1 MNKIKIKV
9 TGTKGTLGKTQ
20 TANFIRDALLAF
32 DPVGVEPVTI
42 VIRDDENTWTLEPQD
57 RREHTPVEA
66 LLNKVRKAGLPENIK
81 DSVLECIVKSYANA
95 DGERDG
101 FAEEMA
107 TQYGFAYLD
116 DDAEILGVTRERLV
130 AMMSVL
136 GFRCGAEHRAKREK
150 LQTEHDDFDK
160 LLFAFGQAM
169 VASSVYDKIHEMPE
183 FEAVRLAH
191 QKVKTALDSAKRDT
205 AQAMA
210 AGAINANYGKFGSPV
225 SGARKGDEYA
235 AAHNMLMKLA
245 IAARATPV
253 TKELAGMPEF
263 KAASQ
268 AVYTLLD
275 NLLKAQ
281 AHAANQKMILNSCWG
296 KHGTPIYAYPVGG
309 VLGSGENDHLV
320 KVRKGYGGLLNILV
334 EALNQAQK
342 GKGAER
348 HNLGGDLPFE
358 KQRMQSISELVGS
371 VDGMSYQACKKI
383 TEGVNLPTLDRQVAE
398 LLGAINYIAGMIVFL
413 RNRTKSTDAY
423 HLDGALGEYCV
434 ADIEAATDLAKWAK
448 DEAARQDEA
457 VRQYAQTD
465 AAEAERIL
473 RGCQVNFPN
482 IGEPYLSIVVTAKS
496 NIRELAEKLGFD
508 LESLREQV
516 HAEAKAGNTDGPT
529 AAAEPG
535 DEPDMRPWNP
545 SQNGKIPEDIHANT
559 FVEIK
564 FADATSGAVE
574 HRTRACCVNWQLNP
588 WWRVAL

>member
-66 LLNKVRKAGLPENIK
+66 ILDKVRKAGLPENLK
-81 DSVLECIVKSYANA
+81 DPILECIVKSYANA

-107 TQYGFAYLD
+107 TQYGFAYID
-116 DDAEILGVTRERLV
+116 DDGEILGVTRERLV

-136 GFRCGAEHRAKREK
+136 GFRCGAEHRAERKK
-150 LQTEHDDFDK
+150 LLTEHDDFDK

-191 QKVKTALDSAKRDT
+191 QKVKTALDAAKRDT

-245 IAARATPV
+245 IAARAMPAG
-253 TKELAGMPEF
+253 KELAAMPEF

-268 AVYTLLD
+268 AVYTLLN
-275 NLLKAQ
+275 NLFKAEL
-281 AHAANQKMILNSCWG
+281 AAGNAKLILNGRYG
-296 KHGTPIYAYPVGG
+296 KLEPGMGAFAVGG
-309 VLGSGENDHLV
+309 VLGSNESDHLV
-320 KVRKGYGGLLNILV
+320 KVRKGYSGLLNILV

-413 RNRTKSTDAY
+413 RNRNPDYKALVDYCKS
-423 HLDGALGEYCV
+423 
-434 ADIEAATDLAKWAK
+434 DIEAATDLAKWAK
-448 DEAARQDEA
+448 S
-457 VRQYAQTD
+457 D
-465 AAEAERIL
+465 AAQAERIV
-473 RGCQVNFPN
+473 RGCQVHDL
-482 IGEPYLSIVVTAKS
+482 EQERHLSIIVTAKS

-508 LESLREQV
+508 FKALLGEV
-516 HAEAKAGNTDGPT
+516 HADAKAGATDGPVMPEEQEER
-529 AAAEPG
+529 A
-535 DEPDMRPWNP
+535 WNP
-545 SQNGKIPEDIHANT
+545 PRTDGKPPEDVHNNT
-559 FVEIK
+559 FVEVK
-564 FADATSGAVE
+564 FGDE
-574 HRTRACCVNWQLNP
+574 DELRRTRACLVNWQLNP
-588 WWRVAL
+588 YWRIAL

>member
-42 VIRDDENTWTLEPQD
+42 VIRDDENTRTLEPQD

-66 LLNKVRKAGLPENIK
+66 ILDKVRKAGLPENLK
-81 DSVLECIVKSYANA
+81 DPILECIVKSYANA

-107 TQYGFAYLD
+107 TQYGFTYID
-116 DDAEILGVTRERLV
+116 DDGEILGVTRERLV

-136 GFRCGAEHRAKREK
+136 GFRCGAEHRAERKK
-150 LQTEHDDFDK
+150 LLAQHDDFDK
-160 LLFAFGQAM
+160 LLFKFGHAAGTSLVGDHMKDLPEYKAVKAAF
-169 VASSVYDKIHEMPE
+169 DE
-183 FEAVRLAH
+183 
-191 QKVKTALDSAKRDT
+191 AKRGT

-245 IAARATPV
+245 IAARAMPAG
-253 TKELAGMPEF
+253 KELAAMPEF

-275 NLLKAQ
+275 NLFKAEL
-281 AHAANQKMILNSCWG
+281 AAGNAKLILNGRYG
-296 KHGTPIYAYPVGG
+296 KLEPGMGAYPVGG

-320 KVRKGYGGLLNILV
+320 KVRKGYSGLLNILV

-413 RNRTKSTDAY
+413 RNRNPDRK
-423 HLDGALGEYCV
+423 ALREYCV
-434 ADIEAATDLAKWAK
+434 ADIEAATDLSKWAK
-448 DEAARQDEA
+448 DEAAREDEA

-465 AAEAERIL
+465 AAQAERII

-508 LESLREQV
+508 IDALKDQILGES
-516 HAEAKAGNTDGPT
+516 KAGDTDGPVMPEEQEER
-529 AAAEPG
+529 A
-535 DEPDMRPWNP
+535 WNP
-545 SQNGKIPEDIHANT
+545 PRTDGKPPEDVHNNT
-559 FVEIK
+559 FVEVK
-564 FADATSGAVE
+564 FGDE
-574 HRTRACCVNWQLNP
+574 DELRRTRACLVNWQLNP
-588 WWRVAL
+588 YWRIAL